1 MRTGDMPVVP
11 QSQLNHVKVEV
22 SVILGRA
29 SMPVRDFLR
38 MGRGAEIPLDATDRD
53 EVWILAAGYP
63 IARGEIQID
72 GERITVVVTGPA
84 DVAKFHA
91 AA

>member
-1 MRTGDMPVVP
+1 MSK
-11 QSQLNHVKVEV
+11 SQVQGVKVDV

-38 MGRGAEIPLDATDRD
+38 MGRGAEIPLDARDKD
-53 EVWILAAGYP
+53 EVWILAAGHP

-72 GERITVVVTGPA
+72 GERVTVVVTGPA
-84 DVAKFHA
+84 DAAKFHA